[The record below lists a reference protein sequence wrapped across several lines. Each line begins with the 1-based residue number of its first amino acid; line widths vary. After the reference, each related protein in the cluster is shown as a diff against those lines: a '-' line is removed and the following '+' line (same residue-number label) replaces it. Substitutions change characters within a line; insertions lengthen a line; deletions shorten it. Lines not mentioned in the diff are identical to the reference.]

1 MANDKLLSLLTSV
14 GGWTIGGLLGG
25 LVGSLAAVLLTES
38 IKRSLD
44 AVSRLD
50 TVWLLLLPLL
60 GVTLA
65 VLVLHGLG
73 KGKAVQVL
81 VSPKAALPLRRL
93 PPPTWY
99 SFPHDVMRRLP
110 PPTWYSFPHDV
121 ARADLSADVVATAGA
136 EERFPWNLAPLR
148 ALAILSTVGLGA
160 TMGTESPAAHIGVA
174 TGVWLGSTN
183 PALRRLVR
191 PMAVGGGAAG
201 VAALMGIPLVGSF
214 FMFELSQRRKV
225 PIAPK
230 RVAAMLAGGLVGWG
244 VNVAFRLDLIRLVVP
259 KVSPA
264 DFWDGVAAALFIG
277 ALAGAITALTGEAIY
292 WARGLPTKPV
302 IRLLI
307 GGMVMLSLA
316 MVIGLIATPTAAFG
330 PGGAAII
337 WAETVQTSP
346 YQLLAVA
353 LLRAASTTAAVVAG
367 GCGGVF
373 VPFLAIGDLS
383 GRVFATAFGIPA
395 DLAGAAGAAA
405 GITGGYRLPFT
416 AVAMVL
422 GIGGPSTAKLTCL
435 ATVVVAALSGLV
447 TTRAVNTL
455 SSSLFT
461 TLRRKRSSAD

>member
-25 LVGSLAAVLLTES
+25 LVGSLAAVLLTEL

-44 AVSRLD
+44 GVSRLD
-50 TVWLLLLPLL
+50 TLWLLLLPLL
-60 GVTLA
+60 GITLA
-65 VLVLHGLG
+65 VLVLYGLG
-73 KGKAVQVL
+73 KGQAVQTL
-81 VSPKAALPLRRL
+81 VPRQAT
-93 PPPTWY
+93 PPGRWD
-99 SFPHDVMRRLP
+99 SLLA
-110 PPTWYSFPHDV
+110 WYSFPHDV

-160 TMGTESPAAHIGVA
+160 PMGTESPAAHIGVA
-174 TGVWLGSTN
+174 TGAWLGSTN

-191 PMAVGGGAAG
+191 PMAVGGGAAS

-214 FMFELSQRRKV
+214 FMFELSQRGKV
-225 PIAPK
+225 PITPK

-277 ALAGAITALTGEAIY
+277 VLAGAITALTGEAIY
-292 WARGLPTKPV
+292 WARGLRIKPV

-307 GGMVMLSLA
+307 GGMVILSLA

-330 PGGAAII
+330 PGGTAII
-337 WAETVQTSP
+337 WAETVQTTP
-346 YQLLAVA
+346 YHLLAVA
-353 LLRAASTTAAVVAG
+353 LLRAVSTTAAVVAG
-367 GCGGVF
+367 GCGGMF

-405 GITGGYRLPFT
+405 GISGGYRLPFT

-422 GIGGPSTAKLTCL
+422 GVGGPSTAKLTCL

-447 TTRAVNTL
+447 TVRAVNTL